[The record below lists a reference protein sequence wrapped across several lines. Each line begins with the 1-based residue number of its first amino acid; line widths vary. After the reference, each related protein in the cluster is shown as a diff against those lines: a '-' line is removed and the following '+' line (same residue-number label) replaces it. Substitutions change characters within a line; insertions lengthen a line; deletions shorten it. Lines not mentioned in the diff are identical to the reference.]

1 MNAKGKVLRDIKS
14 VTKVIILMI
23 GNQSSFI
30 AGMEKVVVVWI
41 GDQVSHN
48 ILLSQSLI

>member
-14 VTKVIILMI
+14 VTKVIILTI
-23 GNQSSFI
+23 GSSFI

-41 GDQVSHN
+41 EDQVSHN